1 MVFGL
6 EYEGRE
12 MKCMHC
18 GSELVRGTVP
28 FHVDRRGVHVT
39 VDEVPAWVCQQC
51 GEYML
56 EASEVD
62 YVQNIVRAVE
72 NEAAKSAR
80 EA

>member
-1 MVFGL
+1 MFGL
-6 EYEGRE
+6 RDQGRE

-18 GSELVRGTVP
+18 GGELVRGTVP

-39 VDEVPAWVCQQC
+39 INDVPAWVCQQC
-51 GEYML
+51 GESMFQAP
-56 EASEVD
+56 EMD

-72 NEAAKSAR
+72 NEAEKSAR